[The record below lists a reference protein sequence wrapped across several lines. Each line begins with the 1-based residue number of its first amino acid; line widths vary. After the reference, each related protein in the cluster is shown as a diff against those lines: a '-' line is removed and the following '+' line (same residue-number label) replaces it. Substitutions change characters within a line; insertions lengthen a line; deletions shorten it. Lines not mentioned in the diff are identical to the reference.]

1 MLEID
6 FDDRKEQRKFG
17 VSTGVVLGVIGAL
30 RWWWHDFEHVPYIFW
45 SIAAAFAALGLI
57 APPLLK
63 PALRV
68 AVYLAEKMNWVITH
82 VVLTLAFYLIM
93 TPSGI
98 IYRLVSGDPLHR
110 KWDPG
115 AATYWVDAPPA
126 PKGVDAYRNQ
136 F

>member
-17 VSTGVVLGVIGAL
+17 ISTGVFLGVIGLL
-30 RWWWHDFEHVPYIFW
+30 RYWWHDFEQVPYIFW
-45 SIAAAFAALGLI
+45 SIAAVFAVLGLV
-57 APPLLK
+57 APPVLK

-68 AVYLAEKMNWVITH
+68 AAFLAEKMNWVMMH

-98 IYRLVSGDPLHR
+98 IYRLVSGDPLKR
-110 KWDPG
+110 KWDPD
-115 AATYWVDAPPA
+115 ASTYWDDADPT
-126 PKGVDAYRNQ
+126 PKGTEAYKNQ